1 MNVLGEVGSEHGG
14 PAECMNAKSKG
25 PIYRPTQHPAN
36 PLVRS
41 AGGSDEEGAAG
52 SASGV
57 SNFKYD

>member
-41 AGGSDEEGAAG
+41 AGSP
-52 SASGV
+52 SGV